1 MNNER
6 YAALPAPD
14 MKGERSWPGRRLT
27 EAPVW
32 CSVDLRD
39 GNQALTDPMTV
50 EGKLEFFKLLV
61 KLGFKEIEVGFPSA
75 SGIEFD
81 FVRELLIRKF
91 VPSDVRIQVLSQCRE
106 HLIRRTFEAIEGADN
121 IIFHIYNNTSDI
133 QRHIVYGFSDGESL
147 EMGAQAAALVKEL
160 AREKGIGNITLEYSP
175 ESFTESDPKFVRK
188 TYSKVIDVWNPSK
201 DNPMILDFP
210 TTVENLM
217 PNEFADRMEL
227 IARDISRY
235 EGITLSIH
243 PHNDRGTGVAAAEL
257 AMLAGAKRIEGTL
270 FGNGER
276 AGNVDLINIACNLL
290 ARGIDPKLDLS
301 EILEVRKKYESLTG
315 MRVPER
321 YPYAGDLVF
330 TAFSGGHQDAINKVL
345 AYREKEPS
353 KHWDI
358 PYLPIDP
365 ADIGRIYEPFV
376 RINSLSGRGGVAYIL
391 EVYHGFKLPRDM
403 RGEFS
408 QIIQTISESEG
419 EVDQER
425 IMAEF
430 KKNYMDM
437 KEPYHFK
444 SINTT
449 DEPTAASDNFLTVA
463 TLTYTD
469 HGEMKTVTAKGNG
482 PIDAAKTAISHDLKR
497 SLRILDYSEHAL
509 TSGSNAQAAAYI
521 HLFDC
526 ESGRTAYG
534 VGVSSST
541 TRASIRA
548 IFSALN
554 RMQAASE
561 EDTAGKTGSV
571 TTQKGETEC

>member
-1 MNNER
+1 MKLLLKGNVMNYER

-14 MKGERSWPGRRLT
+14 MKGERSWPGRRLQ
-27 EAPVW
+27 EAPIW

-61 KLGFKEIEVGFPSA
+61 KMGFKEIEVGFPSA

-81 FVRELLIRKF
+81 FVRELLIRKL
-91 VPSDVRIQVLSQCRE
+91 VPADVKIQVLSQCRE
-106 HLIRRTFEAIEGADN
+106 HLIRRTFEAVEGADN

-133 QRHIVYGFSDGESL
+133 QRHIVYDLPDAESL
-147 EMGAQAAALVKEL
+147 DMGAAAASLVKKL
-160 AREKGIGNITLEYSP
+160 AAEKGIRVTLEYSP
-175 ESFTESDPKFVRK
+175 ESFTESDPDFVRQ
-188 TYSKVIDVWNPSK
+188 TYTRVIEVWKPSH

-227 IARDISRY
+227 IARDIAGIP
-235 EGITLSIH
+235 GITLSIH
-243 PHNDRGTGVAAAEL
+243 PHNDRGTGVASAEL

-276 AGNVDLINIACNLL
+276 AGNVDILNIACNLL
-290 ARGIDPKLDLS
+290 ARGIDPKLDIS
-301 EILEVRKKYESLTG
+301 NILDVRKKYEHLTG

-353 KHWDI
+353 KIWDI

-365 ADIGRIYEPFV
+365 ADIGRIYESFV
-376 RINSLSGRGGVAYIL
+376 RINSLSGRGGVAYVL

-408 QIIQTISESEG
+408 QIIQVISENEG
-419 EVDQER
+419 EVDPER
-425 IMAEF
+425 IMTEF
-430 KKNYMDM
+430 KKNYMDK

-449 DEPTAASDNFLTVA
+449 DEPTAIADNFLTVA
-463 TLTYTD
+463 TLSYTD
-469 HGEMKTVTAKGNG
+469 HGELKTVTAKGNG
-482 PIDAAKTAISHDLKR
+482 PIDAAKTAISQDLKR

-521 HLFDC
+521 HLFDS
-526 ESGRTAYG
+526 ETGRSAYG

-554 RMQAASE
+554 RIE
-561 EDTAGKTGSV
+561 E
-571 TTQKGETEC
+571 EN

>member
-1 MNNER
+1 MNYER
-6 YAALPAPD
+6 YAALPASD
-14 MKGERSWPGRRLT
+14 MKGKRLWPERRL
-27 EAPVW
+27 ERAPIW

-50 EGKLEFFKLLV
+50 EGKLEFFGLLV
-61 KLGFKEIEVGFPSA
+61 KMGFKEIEVGFPSA

-81 FVRELLIRKF
+81 FVRELLARKL
-91 VPSDVRIQVLSQCRE
+91 VPADVKIQVLSQCRE
-106 HLIRRTFEAIEGADN
+106 HLIKRTFEAIEGADN
-121 IIFHIYNNTSDI
+121 VIFHIYNNTSDI
-133 QRHIVYGFSDGESL
+133 QRHIVYGIPDDESIN
-147 EMGAQAAALVKEL
+147 MGADAARLVKEL
-160 AREKGIGNITLEYSP
+160 AKEKNINVTLEYSP
-175 ESFTESDPKFVRK
+175 ESFTESRPDFVRE
-188 TYSKVIDVWNPSK
+188 TYKRVIEVWKPSK
-201 DNPMILDFP
+201 EKPMILDFP
-210 TTVENLM
+210 TTVENIM
-217 PNEFADRMEL
+217 PNEFADKMEL
-227 IARDISRY
+227 IARDIEGI

-276 AGNVDLINIACNLL
+276 AGNCDLLNLACNLL
-290 ARGIDPKLDLS
+290 ARGIDPELDVSNILS
-301 EILEVRKKYESLTG
+301 LRNKYECLTG
-315 MRVPER
+315 MKVPER

-345 AYREKEPS
+345 EYREKEPS
-353 KHWDI
+353 KIWDI

-365 ADIGRIYEPFV
+365 GDIGRIYESFV
-376 RINSLSGRGGVAYIL
+376 RINSLSGRGGVAYVL
-391 EVYHGFKLPRDM
+391 EVYHGFRLPRDM

-408 QIIQTISESEG
+408 QIIQNISESEG
-419 EVDQER
+419 EVGQER
-425 IMAEF
+425 IMQEF
-430 KKNYMDM
+430 KRNYIDK

-449 DEPTAASDNFLTVA
+449 DEATAVADNFLTVA

-469 HGEMKTVTAKGNG
+469 HGELREVTGKGNG
-482 PIDAAKTAISHDLKR
+482 PIDAAKTAISQELGR

-509 TSGSNAQAAAYI
+509 TAGSNAQAAAYI
-521 HLFDC
+521 NLYDC
-526 ESGRTAYG
+526 ESGKTAYG

-554 RMQAASE
+554 RMI
-561 EDTAGKTGSV
+561 
-571 TTQKGETEC
+571 

>member
-14 MKGERSWPGRRLT
+14 MGGKRTWPGRRLDK
-27 EAPVW
+27 APVW

-50 EGKLEFFKLLV
+50 EGKIEFFKQLV
-61 KLGFKEIEVGFPSA
+61 AVGFKEIEVGFPSA

-81 FVRELLIRKF
+81 FVRELLERKL

-106 HLIRRTFEAIEGADN
+106 HLIRRTFEAIDGADSV
-121 IIFHIYNNTSDI
+121 IFHIYNNTSEI
-133 QRHIVYGFSDGESL
+133 QRHIVYGIPDDESL
-147 EMGAQAAALVKEL
+147 DMGADAARLVREL
-160 AREKGIGNITLEYSP
+160 AAQKGIGVTLEYSP
-175 ESFTESDPKFVRK
+175 ESFTESDPGFVTE
-188 TYSKVIDVWNPSK
+188 TYRRVIDVWQPSK

-210 TTVENLM
+210 TTIENTM

-227 IARDISRY
+227 VRRDIEGF

-243 PHNDRGTGVAAAEL
+243 PHNDRGTAVATAEL
-257 AMLAGAKRIEGTL
+257 AMLAGVERIEGTL

-276 AGNVDLINIACNLL
+276 AGNVDLVNIACNLL
-290 ARGIDPKLDLS
+290 ARGIDPGLDLS
-301 EILEVRKKYESLTG
+301 DIPKLRKKYESLTG

-345 AYREKEPS
+345 AYREKEPAQI
-353 KHWDI
+353 WDI

-376 RINSLSGRGGVAYIL
+376 RINSLSGRGGVAYVL

-408 QIIQTISESEG
+408 QIIQELSENEG

-430 KKNYMDM
+430 KRNYIDM
-437 KEPYHFK
+437 KEPFHFR

-449 DEPTAASDNFLTVA
+449 DEPTAVADNFLTVA

-469 HGEMKTVTAKGNG
+469 HGEARTVTAKGNG

-521 HLFDC
+521 HLFDT
-526 ESGRTAYG
+526 ESGRSAYG

-554 RMQAASE
+554 RMEQMTE
-561 EDTAGKTGSV
+561 
-571 TTQKGETEC
+571 QGEA

>member
-1 MNNER
+1 MNYER

-14 MKGERSWPGRRLT
+14 MKGERAWPGRRLL

-50 EGKLEFFKLLV
+50 EGKIEFFKILV
-61 KLGFKEIEVGFPSA
+61 KMGFKEIEVGFPSA

-81 FVRELLIRKF
+81 FVRELLIRKLI
-91 VPSDVRIQVLSQCRE
+91 PADVKIQVLSQCRE
-106 HLIRRTFEAIEGADN
+106 HLIRRTFEAVEGADN

-133 QRHIVYGFSDGESL
+133 QRHVVYGFEDEESL
-147 EMGAQAAALVKEL
+147 CMGANAVRLVKQL
-160 AREKGIGNITLEYSP
+160 AAEKGIRVTLEYSP
-175 ESFTESDPKFVRK
+175 ESFTESDPDFVRE
-188 TYSKVIDVWNPSK
+188 TYRRVIEVWKPSK

-210 TTVENLM
+210 TTIENLM

-227 IARDISRY
+227 IARDIAGF

-243 PHNDRGTGVAAAEL
+243 PHNDRGTAVAAAEL

-276 AGNVDLINIACNLL
+276 AGNGDILNMACNLL
-290 ARGIDPKLDLS
+290 ARGIDPKLDVS
-301 EILEVRKKYESLTG
+301 NILELRKKYESLTG
-315 MRVPER
+315 MKVHER

-345 AYREKEPS
+345 AYREKNPS
-353 KHWDI
+353 KIWDI

-365 ADIGRIYEPFV
+365 ADIGRIYESFV
-376 RINSLSGRGGVAYIL
+376 RINSLSGRGGVAYVL

-408 QIIQTISESEG
+408 RIIQLISENEG

-430 KKNYMDM
+430 KRNYIDM

-449 DEPTAASDNFLTVA
+449 DEPTAIADNFLTVA

-469 HGEMKTVTAKGNG
+469 HGEVKTVTGKGNG
-482 PIDAAKTAISHDLKR
+482 PIDAAKTAISHDLGKA
-497 SLRILDYSEHAL
+497 LRILDYSEHAL

-521 HLFDC
+521 HLFDND
-526 ESGRTAYG
+526 SGKSAYG

-554 RMQAASE
+554 RMEKALTE
-561 EDTAGKTGSV
+561 E
-571 TTQKGETEC
+571 EN

>member
-1 MNNER
+1 MNYKR
-6 YAALPAPD
+6 YAALPASD
-14 MKGERSWPGRRLT
+14 MKGKRLWPERRLE

-39 GNQALTDPMTV
+39 GNQALMDPMTV

-61 KLGFKEIEVGFPSA
+61 KMGFKEIEVGFPSA

-81 FVRELLIRKF
+81 FVRELLARKL
-91 VPSDVRIQVLSQCRE
+91 VPSDVKIQVLSQCRE

-121 IIFHIYNNTSDI
+121 VIFHIYNNTSDI
-133 QRHIVYGFSDGESL
+133 QRHVVYGISDSESL
-147 EMGAQAAALVKEL
+147 GMGAEAARLVKDI
-160 AREKGIGNITLEYSP
+160 AREKGMKITLEYSP
-175 ESFTESDPKFVRK
+175 ESFTESNPDFVRE
-188 TYSKVIDVWNPSK
+188 TYRRVIDIWKPSK

-210 TTVENLM
+210 TTVENIM
-217 PNEFADRMEL
+217 PNEFADKMEL
-227 IARDISRY
+227 IARDIEEI

-276 AGNVDLINIACNLL
+276 AGNCDLLNLACNLM
-290 ARGIDPKLDLS
+290 ARGIDPKLDISNILS
-301 EILEVRKKYESLTG
+301 LRNTYESLTG
-315 MRVPER
+315 MKVPER

-345 AYREKEPS
+345 EYREKTPS
-353 KHWDI
+353 KIWDI

-365 ADIGRIYEPFV
+365 ADIGRIYESFV

-408 QIIQTISESEG
+408 EIIQAISESEG
-419 EVDQER
+419 EVGQER

-430 KKNYMDM
+430 KRNYIDK

-449 DEPTAASDNFLTVA
+449 DEATAVADNFLTVA
-463 TLTYTD
+463 TLTFTD
-469 HGEMKTVTAKGNG
+469 HGELKEVTAKGNG
-482 PIDAAKTAISHDLKR
+482 PIDAAKTAISHELGR

-521 HLFDC
+521 NIYDC
-526 ESGRTAYG
+526 ESGKTAYG

-554 RMQAASE
+554 RM
-561 EDTAGKTGSV
+561 V
-571 TTQKGETEC
+571 

>member
-75 SGIEFD
+75 SCIEFD
-81 FVRELLIRKF
+81 FVRELLIRKL

-160 AREKGIGNITLEYSP
+160 AHEKGIKNITLEYSP
-175 ESFTESDPKFVRK
+175 ESFTESDPEFVRK
-188 TYSKVIDVWNPSK
+188 TYSKVIDVWNLSK

-257 AMLAGAKRIEGTL
+257 AMLAGAKRI
-270 FGNGER
+270 
-276 AGNVDLINIACNLL
+276 
-290 ARGIDPKLDLS
+290 
-301 EILEVRKKYESLTG
+301 
-315 MRVPER
+315 
-321 YPYAGDLVF
+321 
-330 TAFSGGHQDAINKVL
+330 
-345 AYREKEPS
+345 
-353 KHWDI
+353 
-358 PYLPIDP
+358 
-365 ADIGRIYEPFV
+365 
-376 RINSLSGRGGVAYIL
+376 
-391 EVYHGFKLPRDM
+391 
-403 RGEFS
+403 
-408 QIIQTISESEG
+408 
-419 EVDQER
+419 
-425 IMAEF
+425 
-430 KKNYMDM
+430 
-437 KEPYHFK
+437 
-444 SINTT
+444 
-449 DEPTAASDNFLTVA
+449 
-463 TLTYTD
+463 
-469 HGEMKTVTAKGNG
+469 
-482 PIDAAKTAISHDLKR
+482 
-497 SLRILDYSEHAL
+497 
-509 TSGSNAQAAAYI
+509 
-521 HLFDC
+521 
-526 ESGRTAYG
+526 
-534 VGVSSST
+534 
-541 TRASIRA
+541 
-548 IFSALN
+548 
-554 RMQAASE
+554 
-561 EDTAGKTGSV
+561 
-571 TTQKGETEC
+571 